1 MIYCFEMIIMTNVH
15 TLKIKYIGCEDKIWR
30 ETQISSNAHL
40 CDLGYMILATFDT
53 MAYHLFNI
61 SYKGVTYELPSYEE
75 EISED
80 KCVLFVKLSELNLKI
95 GDKLTMIYDFGCDQE
110 FEIEVTDIQPMGKG
124 QGRAYPKIIAG
135 EGRGIIDDMSADDL
149 AELIQQIDKTGSS
162 GIQYAGDGIIFD
174 NMPNWDYRNYSLEY
188 DNCLLKGII
197 ARIAEGYEELMR

>member
-1 MIYCFEMIIMTNVH
+1 MTNVY
-15 TLKIKYIGCEDKIWR
+15 TLKIKYAGCEDKIWR
-30 ETQISSNAHL
+30 EAQISSNAHL

-61 SYKGVTYELPSYEE
+61 TYKGVTYELPSDEE
-75 EISED
+75 EIPED
-80 KCVLFVKLSELNLKI
+80 KCVFSLKLSELNLQI
-95 GDKLTMIYDFGCDQE
+95 GYKLTMIYDFGCDQE
-110 FEIEVTDIQPMGKG
+110 FEIEVTDIQPMGRG

-174 NMPNWDYRNYSLEY
+174 NLPDWDYRNYSLEY

-197 ARIAEGYEELMR
+197 ARIAEGYEELLK

>member
-1 MIYCFEMIIMTNVH
+1 MTIVNTV
-15 TLKIKYIGCEDKIWR
+15 KIKYIGCEDKIWR
-30 ETQISSNAHL
+30 EAQISSNAHL

-61 SYKGVTYELPSYEE
+61 TYKGVTYELLSDEE

-80 KCVLFVKLSELNLKI
+80 KCMFFVKLSELNLKI
-95 GDKLTMIYDFGCDQE
+95 GDKLTMIYDFGCNQE
-110 FEIEVTDIQPMGKG
+110 FEIEVTDIQPMGRG

-149 AELIQQIDKTGSS
+149 AELIQQIDKIGSS

-174 NMPNWDYRNYSLEY
+174 NMPDWDYRNYSLEY

-197 ARIAEGYEELMR
+197 ARIAEGYEELMG

>member
-1 MIYCFEMIIMTNVH
+1 MVSVCTI
-15 TLKIKYIGCEDKIWR
+15 KIRYVGCEDKIWR
-30 ETQISSNAHL
+30 VAQISSNAHL

-61 SYKGVTYELPSYEE
+61 TYKGVTYELPSDEE
-75 EISED
+75 EIPED
-80 KCVLFVKLSELNLKI
+80 NCVFFVKLSELNLKI
-95 GDKLTMIYDFGCDQE
+95 GDKLTMIYDFGCEQE
-110 FEIEVTDIQPMGKG
+110 FEIEVTDIQPMGRG

-174 NMPNWDYRNYSLEY
+174 NMPDWDYRNYSIEF

-197 ARIAEGYEELMR
+197 TRIAEGYEELMG

>member
-1 MIYCFEMIIMTNVH
+1 MVSVCTI
-15 TLKIKYIGCEDKIWR
+15 KIRYVGCEDKIWR
-30 ETQISSNAHL
+30 VAQISSNAHL

-61 SYKGVTYELPSYEE
+61 TYKGVTYELLSDEE
-75 EISED
+75 EIPED
-80 KCVLFVKLSELNLKI
+80 KCVFFVKLSELNLKI
-95 GDKLTMIYDFGCDQE
+95 GDKLTMIYDFGCEQE
-110 FEIEVTDIQPMGKG
+110 FEIEVTDIQPMGRG

-162 GIQYAGDGIIFD
+162 GIQYAGDGIIFE
-174 NMPNWDYRNYSLEY
+174 NMPDWDYRNYSIEF

-197 ARIAEGYEELMR
+197 TRIAEGYEELMG

>member
-1 MIYCFEMIIMTNVH
+1 MTVVY
-15 TLKIKYIGCEDKIWR
+15 TLKIKYIGCEDKLWR
-30 ETQISSNAHL
+30 EAQISSNAHL

-61 SYKGVTYELPSYEE
+61 TYKGVTYELPSDEE
-75 EISED
+75 EVAEG
-80 KCVLFVKLSELNLKI
+80 KCVFFVKLSELNLKI

-110 FEIEVTDIQPMGKG
+110 FEIEVTDIQPMGRG

-174 NMPNWDYRNYSLEY
+174 NLPDWDYRNYS
-188 DNCLLKGII
+188 I
-197 ARIAEGYEELMR
+197 

>member
-1 MIYCFEMIIMTNVH
+1 MTNVY
-15 TLKIKYIGCEDKIWR
+15 TLIFKYIGCEDKIWR
-30 ETQISSNAHL
+30 EAQISSNAHL

-61 SYKGVTYELPSYEE
+61 SYKGVTYELPSDEE

-80 KCVLFVKLSELNLKI
+80 KCLFFVKLSELNLQI
-95 GDKLTMIYDFGCDQE
+95 GDNLTMIYDFGCDQE
-110 FEIEVTDIQPMGKG
+110 FEIEVTDIQPMGRG

-135 EGRGIIDDMSADDL
+135 ESRGIIDDMSADDL
-149 AELIQQIDKTGSS
+149 AELIHQIDKTGSS

-174 NMPNWDYRNYSLEY
+174 NIPDWDYRNYSLEY

-197 ARIAEGYEELMR
+197 ARIAEGYEELMG

>member
-1 MIYCFEMIIMTNVH
+1 MVSVCTI
-15 TLKIKYIGCEDKIWR
+15 KIRYVGCENKIWR
-30 ETQISSNAHL
+30 VAQISSNAHL
-40 CDLGYMILATFDT
+40 CDLGYMFLATFDT

-61 SYKGVTYELPSYEE
+61 TYKGVTYELPSDEE
-75 EISED
+75 EIPED
-80 KCVLFVKLSELNLKI
+80 NCVFFVKLSELNLKI

-110 FEIEVTDIQPMGKG
+110 FEIEVTDIQPMGRG

-174 NMPNWDYRNYSLEY
+174 KMPDWDYRNYSIEY

-197 ARIAEGYEELMR
+197 ARIAEGYEELMG

>member
-1 MIYCFEMIIMTNVH
+1 MVSVCTI
-15 TLKIKYIGCEDKIWR
+15 KIRYVGCENKIWR
-30 ETQISSNAHL
+30 VAQISSNAHL

-61 SYKGVTYELPSYEE
+61 TYKGVTYELPSDEE
-75 EISED
+75 ETPED
-80 KCVLFVKLSELNLKI
+80 KCVFFVKLSELNLKI
-95 GDKLTMIYDFGCDQE
+95 GDKLTMIYDFGCEQE
-110 FEIEVTDIQPMGKG
+110 FEIEVTDIQPMGRG

-174 NMPNWDYRNYSLEY
+174 KMPDWDYRNYSIEY

-197 ARIAEGYEELMR
+197 ARIAEGYEELMG

>member
-1 MIYCFEMIIMTNVH
+1 MVSVCTI
-15 TLKIKYIGCEDKIWR
+15 KIRYVGCEDKIWR
-30 ETQISSNAHL
+30 VAQISSNAHL

-61 SYKGVTYELPSYEE
+61 SYKGVTYELPSDAE
-75 EISED
+75 EIPED
-80 KCVLFVKLSELNLKI
+80 KCLFFVKLSELNLKI
-95 GDKLTMIYDFGCDQE
+95 GDKLTMIYDFGCEQE
-110 FEIEVTDIQPMGKG
+110 FEIEVTDIQPMGRG

-149 AELIQQIDKTGSS
+149 AELSQQIDKTGSS
-162 GIQYAGDGIIFD
+162 GIQYAGDGIVFD
-174 NMPNWDYRNYSLEY
+174 NMPDWDYRNYSIEF

>member
-1 MIYCFEMIIMTNVH
+1 MVSVCTI
-15 TLKIKYIGCEDKIWR
+15 KIRYVGCENKIWR
-30 ETQISSNAHL
+30 VAQISSNAHL

-61 SYKGVTYELPSYEE
+61 TYKGVTYELPSDEE
-75 EISED
+75 EIPED
-80 KCVLFVKLSELNLKI
+80 NCVFFVKLSELNLKI
-95 GDKLTMIYDFGCDQE
+95 GDKLTMIYDFGCEQE
-110 FEIEVTDIQPMGKG
+110 FEIEVTDIQPMGRG

-174 NMPNWDYRNYSLEY
+174 KMPDWDYRNYSIEF

-197 ARIAEGYEELMR
+197 TRIAEGYEELMG

>member
-1 MIYCFEMIIMTNVH
+1 MSDVY
-15 TLKIKYIGCEDKIWR
+15 TLKIKYIGCDDKLWR
-30 ETQISSNAHL
+30 EVQISSNAHL

-61 SYKGVTYELPSYEE
+61 TYKGITYELPSDEE

-80 KCVLFVKLSELNLKI
+80 KCVFFVKLSELNLRI

-110 FEIEVTDIQPMGKG
+110 FEIKVTDIQPMGRG

-174 NMPNWDYRNYSLEY
+174 NMPDWDYRNYSIEY

-197 ARIAEGYEELMR
+197 ARIAEGYEELMG

>member
-1 MIYCFEMIIMTNVH
+1 MTNVY
-15 TLKIKYIGCEDKIWR
+15 TLKIKYAGCEDKIWR
-30 ETQISSNAHL
+30 EAQISSNAHL

-61 SYKGVTYELPSYEE
+61 SYKGVTYELPSDEE

-80 KCVLFVKLSELNLKI
+80 KCLFFVKLSELNLQI
-95 GDKLTMIYDFGCDQE
+95 GDNLTMIYDFGCDQE
-110 FEIEVTDIQPMGKG
+110 FEIEVTDIQPMGRG

-135 EGRGIIDDMSADDL
+135 ESRGIIDDMSADDL
-149 AELIQQIDKTGSS
+149 AELIHQIDKTGSS

-174 NMPNWDYRNYSLEY
+174 NIPDWDYRNYSLEY

-197 ARIAEGYEELMR
+197 ARIAEGYEELMG

>member
-1 MIYCFEMIIMTNVH
+1 MTIVN

-30 ETQISSNAHL
+30 EAQISSNAHL

-61 SYKGVTYELPSYEE
+61 TYKGVTYELPSDEE

-80 KCVLFVKLSELNLKI
+80 KCMFFVKLSELNLKI
-95 GDKLTMIYDFGCDQE
+95 GDKLTMIYDFGCNQE
-110 FEIEVTDIQPMGKG
+110 FEIEVTDIQPMGRG

-149 AELIQQIDKTGSS
+149 AELIQQIDKIGSS

-174 NMPNWDYRNYSLEY
+174 NMPDWDYRNYSLEY

-197 ARIAEGYEELMR
+197 ARIAEGYEELMG

>member
-1 MIYCFEMIIMTNVH
+1 MTCIC
-15 TLKIKYIGCEDKIWR
+15 TLKIKYIGCEDKLWR
-30 ETQISSNAHL
+30 EAQISSNAHL

-61 SYKGVTYELPSYEE
+61 TYKGVTYELPSDEE
-75 EISED
+75 EVAEG
-80 KCVLFVKLSELNLKI
+80 KCVFFVKLSELNLKI

-110 FEIEVTDIQPMGKG
+110 FEIEVTDIQPMGRG

-174 NMPNWDYRNYSLEY
+174 NLPDWDYRNYSLEY

-197 ARIAEGYEELMR
+197 ARIAEGYEELLK

>member
-1 MIYCFEMIIMTNVH
+1 MTVIY
-15 TLKIKYIGCEDKIWR
+15 TLKIKYIDCENKIWR
-30 ETQISSNAHL
+30 EAQISSNAHL
-40 CDLGYMILATFDT
+40 CGLGYMILATFDT

-61 SYKGVTYELPSYEE
+61 SYKGVTFELPSDEE

-80 KCVLFVKLSELNLKI
+80 KCLFFVKLSELNFQI

-110 FEIEVTDIQPMGKG
+110 FEIEVTDIQPMGRG

-149 AELIQQIDKTGSS
+149 TGLIQQIDKTGSS

-174 NMPNWDYRNYSLEY
+174 NMPDWDYRNYSLEY